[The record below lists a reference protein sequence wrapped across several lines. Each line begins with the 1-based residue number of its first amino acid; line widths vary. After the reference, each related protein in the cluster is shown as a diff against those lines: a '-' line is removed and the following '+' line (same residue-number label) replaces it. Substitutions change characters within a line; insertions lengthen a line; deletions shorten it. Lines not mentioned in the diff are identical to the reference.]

1 MEHVCAIVVGRVHG
15 GGALGRR
22 RGEAGYAMAV
32 LLVGIAVM
40 AVLATAVMPVW
51 RHQAQREREEELIFR
66 GTQYARAVALFQR
79 KFPGAFP
86 ANVDALVTQK
96 FLRRKYKDPM
106 TADGEFQVVFQNSP
120 GIATAPGTQPGRAPG
135 REATQPA
142 APVATTSATGST
154 NLAGP
159 QGGVVGV
166 VSRSK
171 EKSIKIFNGRSQY
184 NEWQFDYTLV
194 TRTVGTPGAPG
205 TPGSQTPGQ
214 PVAPNGPGGQPP
226 GGQRPGGVG
235 PPMPG
240 LGGGLGRPGGGVGP
254 GGSVGTGGLPP
265 GDAGSGVAR
274 PPGPFGPSR
283 R

>member
-1 MEHVCAIVVGRVHG
+1 
-15 GGALGRR
+15 
-22 RGEAGYAMAV
+22 MAV

-86 ANVDALVTQK
+86 ANLDALVTQK

-120 GIATAPGTQPGRAPG
+120 GISTAPGTQPGRTPG
-135 REATQPA
+135 REATQPGA
-142 APVATTSATGST
+142 RSPTPAPAPTTSATGST
-154 NLAGP
+154 NLVGP

-171 EKSIKIFNGRSQY
+171 EKSIRIFNGRSQY

-214 PVAPNGPGGQPP
+214 PVSPGGQPP
-226 GGQRPGGVG
+226 GAQRPGGVG
-235 PPMPG
+235 APMPG
-240 LGGGLGRPGGGVGP
+240 FGGGATSPGGGVRRGDGMGTGRTLPGNPSP
-254 GGSVGTGGLPP
+254 GG
-265 GDAGSGVAR
+265 AG
-274 PPGPFGPSR
+274 PTGPFGQPGR
-283 R
+283 